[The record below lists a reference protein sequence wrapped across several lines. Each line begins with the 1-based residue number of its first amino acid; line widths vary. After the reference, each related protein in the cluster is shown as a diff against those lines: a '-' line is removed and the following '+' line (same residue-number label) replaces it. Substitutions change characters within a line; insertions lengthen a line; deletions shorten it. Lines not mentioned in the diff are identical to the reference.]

1 MTTGRHGE
9 PNGRRGASDNRS
21 LALRLV
27 GLALGMFAFG
37 FALVPLYDVFCEITG
52 FGGRTN
58 EAPVVMAENP
68 DLGREIRLEFVA
80 TVNEYAPF
88 EFTPTVRSM
97 TVNPGGLY
105 EATFVARNL
114 SGRGRVAQ
122 AVPSVAPAQA
132 GSHFKKLDCF
142 CFSSQEFAPNEERE
156 LPVRFIVD
164 SDLPD
169 YVDTITLSYTF
180 FDTARL
186 TDTSDMGDNA
196 GMADHSAHTN
206 Q

>member
-1 MTTGRHGE
+1 MTNRTSR
-9 PNGRRGASDNRS
+9 PNDNKS
-21 LALRLV
+21 LTLRLI

-37 FALVPLYDVFCEITG
+37 FALVPLYDVFCELTG

-58 EAPVVMAENP
+58 EAPVVMAEAA
-68 DLGREIRLEFVA
+68 DESREIRLEFMA

-88 EFTPTVRSM
+88 EFAPSVQSM
-97 TVNPGGLY
+97 TVHPGGLY
-105 EATFVARNL
+105 EATFIARNL
-114 SGRGRVAQ
+114 TSRQMIAQ

-132 GSHFKKLDCF
+132 GAHFKKLDCF
-142 CFSSQEFAPNEERE
+142 CFTSQEFAANEERE

-164 SDLPD
+164 SELPD

-186 TDTSDMGDNA
+186 TDNSPQA
-196 GMADHSAHTN
+196 EHSPHSKP
-206 Q
+206 

>member
-1 MTTGRHGE
+1 MTNSTSN
-9 PNGRRGASDNRS
+9 PNDNKS
-21 LALRLV
+21 LTLRLV

-37 FALVPLYDVFCEITG
+37 FALVPLYDVFCELTG

-58 EAPVVMAENP
+58 ETPVVMAAAADES
-68 DLGREIRLEFVA
+68 REIRLEFMA

-88 EFTPTVRSM
+88 EFAPSVRSM
-97 TVNPGGLY
+97 TVHPGGMY

-114 SGRGRVAQ
+114 TSRQLTAQ

-132 GSHFKKLDCF
+132 GAHFKKLDCF
-142 CFSSQEFAPNEERE
+142 CFTSQEFAANEERE

-164 SDLPD
+164 SELPD

-186 TDTSDMGDNA
+186 TDNSPQVE
-196 GMADHSAHTN
+196 HSSHSKP
-206 Q
+206 

>member
-1 MTTGRHGE
+1 MSDDGARQSRDT
-9 PNGRRGASDNRS
+9 RGGNRA
-21 LALRLV
+21 LALRLL

-58 EAPVVMAENP
+58 EAPVVMAENR
-68 DLGREIRLEFVA
+68 DTSREIRLEFVT
-80 TVNEYAPF
+80 TVNQYAPF
-88 EFTPTVRSM
+88 EFRPTVRSM
-97 TVNPGGLY
+97 TINPGGLY

-114 SGRGRVAQ
+114 SGRGKIAQ

-142 CFSSQEFAPNEERE
+142 CFTTQEFAPDEERE

-186 TDTSDMGDNA
+186 SDLGDEA
-196 GMADHSAHTN
+196 AHPDHPAHSK